1 MSHSEE
7 QSAAPMPKLVVV
19 KCVSLLVGLPLVL
32 HLALWLTR
40 ENYGWGPALIVT
52 LIVGVA
58 LSVGYRR
65 PLAHREPEATEETA
79 PIVMRGARQLVSV

>member
-1 MSHSEE
+1 
-7 QSAAPMPKLVVV
+7 MPKLVIV

-58 LSVGYRR
+58 LSVVHHR
-65 PLAHREPEATEETA
+65 PLAHQDPEVAEETA
-79 PIVMRGARQLVSV
+79 PIVMRGARQLVNA

>member
-58 LSVGYRR
+58 LSVVHHR
-65 PLAHREPEATEETA
+65 PLAHQDPEVAEETA
-79 PIVMRGARQLVSV
+79 PIVIRGARQLVSA